1 MQDPNYAEQQ
11 QYAGEGDGRLRWNKK
26 TSRWEWA
33 YIIVFAGIF
42 CAIYFGLSSLSIF
55 IGFGDLFF
63 GIHL

>member
-42 CAIYFGLSSLSIF
+42 CAIYFVLV
-55 IGFGDLFF
+55 DL
-63 GIHL
+63 